1 VGKTAFRNRVG
12 NRAPIAV
19 LPTPFVGAVAHPT
32 DRRVTVSPI
41 LLALADE
48 VIE

>member
-1 VGKTAFRNRVG
+1 VDRDADQFEIFFNRFFPR
-12 NRAPIAV
+12 RAPLNEIS
-19 LPTPFVGAVAHPT
+19 TPAYEE
-32 DRRVTVSPI
+32 VSPI